1 MIMERKVLM
10 NSNKIIASLKTRWII
25 QFVIELISLGFSI
38 LIICY
43 FKTFPILNNAEMLM
57 RAQPS
62 LAFALSLLGLASIHI
77 YIQDTVNYMTSLDGI
92 YDFTTNNW
100 MSCMQAFKDYYSTSK
115 QTLRVASVE
124 IVHFLLINVYNII
137 LIWTRVYVH
146 FYYALLLMVLM
157 VVNVFI
163 LKGYFHMIN
172 NDKKLIDKAK
182 EKIYII
188 YSQDGSRR
196 FK

>member
-1 MIMERKVLM
+1 M